1 MPLKPIAPLRML
13 ALKLT
18 LLALLVSGCASNSPP
33 LPSPVVPP
41 PQLPPLPP
49 QGRQPTRPE
58 ICSPTCSSGLT
69 KLRTT
74 LLDSLTKHLP
84 LEPSANGPMAADSL
98 PSTPKE

>member
-1 MPLKPIAPLRML
+1 MKPKAPWLLL

-18 LLALLVSGCASNSPP
+18 LLALLVSGCASNSQP

-58 ICSPTCSSGLT
+58 ICLPTCSAGLT
-69 KLRTT
+69 RLRTT

-84 LEPSANGPMAADSL
+84 LEPSASGPTVEPNP